1 MKHLK
6 ILTKIITIYHLE
18 DLLSK
23 DSNIGKYELYVDG
36 STGWGIIFA
45 NGY

>member
-6 ILTKIITIYHLE
+6 ILTKIITIPFRS

-23 DSNIGKYELYVDG
+23 DSNIGYEFYVDG
-36 STGWGIIFA
+36 STGWGDNIRKWL
-45 NGY
+45 